1 MTTRLAGT
9 QIGPYTLRERLAV
22 GGMSE
27 VHLAV
32 DASGRPVVLKLLDA
46 RNAQDP
52 AWRALL
58 RSEATLGSAAAHPNV
73 VAVLDCRDDDDEPYL
88 AMEYVEGVDLAFLI
102 RALQQ
107 TQRRMEAPLACH
119 AVREL
124 LTGLGHVHRLAVD
137 GVGLLHRD
145 ISPSNVLLS
154 VEGSAKLGDFG
165 IAMPVR
171 ASIPP
176 PGPAGAPPSAVA
188 ALRLRRGKVPYMAP
202 EQLLGLSVDA
212 RADLYAAGVVLAELL
227 TGRQVFVTPP
237 DAAALLTARDAQ
249 LEGLREVLSDHPT
262 GLVSLVFRAL
272 ARSPGERFQTAEVFA
287 AALEPYAGEAGESRP
302 LLAALVQWAR
312 TAARSVQPP
321 GRRSQPAEGDPKA
334 GQQGA
339 APISSRSHY
348 GEVLEAERTREVPL
362 LFYEVVS
369 ESGQPRGRFTFARLV
384 EQAAVGVLTG
394 RDVLVSPDGSSQRA
408 EDWPE
413 LAPHLVVRSATTSE
427 VAEAQADWADAMP
440 TCTFLHAL
448 AKLVLADE
456 SGMLVAEA
464 SPARKEIYLFKGR
477 PTHYTSNLPGES
489 IGEYLVQRGLL
500 NRGELDMA
508 LAMMSRFNSNL
519 STALVQ
525 LGLVDE
531 TLLAQR
537 TDQLARE
544 RFTEL
549 FRWRRGTLRF
559 FRGVLPP
566 PGALP
571 LTLEP
576 SEVLRAGAAALEDP
590 VSHFVHALDRGVKL
604 GPAGPS
610 GCIAITPLGAE
621 LMAGAESTPTLS
633 RLVART
639 SQERRVSAVDV
650 LRELYF
656 LVEVGALAVVD
667 P

>member
-1 MTTRLAGT
+1 VTIRLAGT

-32 DASGRPVVLKLLDA
+32 DAFGRPVVLKLLDS
-46 RNAQDP
+46 RNARDP

-58 RSEATLGSAAAHPNV
+58 QSEAALARAAAHPNV
-73 VAVLDCRDDDDEPYL
+73 VAVIDCHHDDDEPYL

-124 LTGLGHVHRLAVD
+124 LTGLGHVHRLDVD

-145 ISPSNVLLS
+145 VSPSNVLLS
-154 VEGSAKLGDFG
+154 VDGSAKIGDFG
-165 IAMPVR
+165 IAMTMR
-171 ASIPP
+171 GSLPP
-176 PGPAGAPPSAVA
+176 SPAGAPLAAVT

-202 EQLLGLSVDA
+202 EQLLGLAIDA

-249 LEGLREVLSDHPT
+249 LESLREVLSDHPT
-262 GLVSLVFRAL
+262 RLVSVVFRSL
-272 ARSPGERFQTAEVFA
+272 ARSPAERFQTADEFVR
-287 AALEPYAGEAGESRP
+287 ALAPYSGDAVESRP

-312 TAARSVQPP
+312 TAARSVLPP
-321 GRRSQPAEGDPKA
+321 RRASSEVGPVVGHQT
-334 GQQGA
+334 QG
-339 APISSRSHY
+339 PISSRSQY

-362 LFYEVVS
+362 LFFEVVS
-369 ESGQPRGRFTFARLV
+369 EAGEARGRFTFARLV
-384 EQAAVGVLTG
+384 EQAAVGELTG
-394 RDVLVSPDGSSQRA
+394 RDVLVAPDGTSQRA
-408 EDWPE
+408 EEWPE

-427 VAEAQADWADAMP
+427 VSEAQADWADAMP

-448 AKLVLADE
+448 AQLVLADE

-537 TDQLARE
+537 TDHLARE

-559 FRGVLPP
+559 FRGVPPP

-571 LTLEP
+571 LTLAP

-590 VSHFVHALDRGVKL
+590 TYHFASLLDRSVKL
-604 GPAGPS
+604 GAAPPS
-610 GCIAITPLGAE
+610 SCVAITPLGAE
-621 LMAGAESTPTLS
+621 LLAGAESAPALS
-633 RLVART
+633 RLIART
-639 SQERRVSAVDV
+639 SQERRVTTVEA

-656 LVEVGALAVVD
+656 LVEVGALTVSD
-667 P
+667 R

>member
-1 MTTRLAGT
+1 MTIRPAGSH
-9 QIGPYTLRERLAV
+9 IGPYTLGERLAV

-32 DASGRPVVLKLLDA
+32 DASGRPVVLKLLDP
-46 RNAQDP
+46 RNVRDP

-58 RSEATLGSAAAHPNV
+58 RSEAALATAAAHPNV
-73 VAVLDCRDDDDEPYL
+73 VAVLECHGDDDEPFL
-88 AMEYVEGVDLAFLI
+88 AMEYVEGVDLASLI

-124 LTGLGHVHRLAVD
+124 LTGLGHIHRLNLD

-145 ISPSNVLLS
+145 VSPSNVLLS
-154 VEGSAKLGDFG
+154 VDGSVKLGDFG
-165 IAMPVR
+165 LAMTMR
-171 ASIPP
+171 GSNP
-176 PGPAGAPPSAVA
+176 PGPAGTPAAAVA
-188 ALRLRRGKVPYMAP
+188 ALRLQRGKVPYMAP
-202 EQLLGLSVDA
+202 EQLLGMAVDG

-237 DAAALLTARDAQ
+237 EAAALLSARDAQ
-249 LEGLREVLSDHPT
+249 LDGLREVLSDHPAR
-262 GLVSLVFRAL
+262 LVSVVFRAL
-272 ARSPGERFQTAEVFA
+272 SRSPADRFQTAAEFIV
-287 AALEPYAGEAGESRP
+287 ALEPYAGDPEESRP

-321 GRRSQPAEGDPKA
+321 SRRPSTELHPNHSQT
-334 GQQGA
+334 
-339 APISSRSHY
+339 PISARSHY
-348 GEVLEAERTREVPL
+348 GESLEAERTREVPL

-369 ESGQPRGRFTFARLV
+369 ESGEPRGRFTFARLV
-384 EQAAVGVLTG
+384 EQAAVGRLTG
-394 RDVLVSPDGSSQRA
+394 RDLLLAPDGSSQRA
-408 EDWPE
+408 EDWAE
-413 LAPHLVVRSATTSE
+413 LAPHLVVRSETTSE

-590 VSHFVHALDRGVKL
+590 VAHFVHALDRSVKT
-604 GPAGPS
+604 GPAAPS
-610 GCIAITPLGAE
+610 TVLAITPLGAE
-621 LMAGAESTPTLS
+621 LLAGAESTPTLT
-633 RLVART
+633 RLIART
-639 SQERRVSAVDV
+639 SQERRVTTVDA

>member
-1 MTTRLAGT
+1 MTIRPAGSH
-9 QIGPYTLRERLAV
+9 IGPYTLGERLAV

-32 DASGRPVVLKLLDA
+32 DASGRAVVLKLLDP
-46 RNAQDP
+46 RNARDP

-58 RSEATLGSAAAHPNV
+58 RSEAALATAAAHPNV
-73 VAVLDCRDDDDEPYL
+73 VAVLECHGDDDEPFL
-88 AMEYVEGVDLAFLI
+88 AMEYVEGVDLASLI

-124 LTGLGHVHRLAVD
+124 LTGLGHIHRLNLD

-145 ISPSNVLLS
+145 VSPSNVLLS
-154 VEGSAKLGDFG
+154 VDGSVKLGDFG
-165 IAMPVR
+165 LAMTMR
-171 ASIPP
+171 GSNP
-176 PGPAGAPPSAVA
+176 PGPAGTPAAAVA
-188 ALRLRRGKVPYMAP
+188 ALRLQRGKVPYMAP
-202 EQLLGLSVDA
+202 EQLLGMAVDG

-227 TGRQVFVTPP
+227 TGRQVFVTPSE
-237 DAAALLTARDAQ
+237 AAALLSARDAQ
-249 LEGLREVLSDHPT
+249 LEGLRDVLSDHPA
-262 GLVSLVFRAL
+262 GLVSVVFRAL
-272 ARSPGERFQTAEVFA
+272 SRSPADRFQSAAEFIV
-287 AALEPYAGEAGESRP
+287 ALEPYAGDPVESRP

-321 GRRSQPAEGDPKA
+321 SRRPSSELHPNHPPT
-334 GQQGA
+334 
-339 APISSRSHY
+339 PISSRSHY
-348 GEVLEAERTREVPL
+348 GESLEAERTREVPL

-369 ESGQPRGRFTFARLV
+369 ESGEPRGRFTFARLV
-384 EQAAVGVLTG
+384 EQAAVGRLTG
-394 RDVLVSPDGSSQRA
+394 RDLLLAPDGTSQRA
-408 EDWPE
+408 EEWPE
-413 LAPHLVVRSATTSE
+413 LAPHLVVRSETTSE

-464 SPARKEIYLFKGR
+464 SPARKEVYLFKGR

-590 VSHFVHALDRGVKL
+590 VAHFVHALDRCVKT
-604 GPAGPS
+604 GPAAPS
-610 GCIAITPLGAE
+610 TVLGITPLGAE
-621 LMAGAESTPTLS
+621 LLAGAESRPTLT
-633 RLVART
+633 RLIART
-639 SQERRVSAVDV
+639 SQERRVTTVDA

>member
-1 MTTRLAGT
+1 LTIRPAGT
-9 QIGPYTLRERLAV
+9 QIGPYTLAERLAV

-27 VHLAV
+27 VHLAHD
-32 DASGRPVVLKLLDA
+32 DAGHPVVLKLLDP
-46 RNAQDP
+46 RNARDP

-58 RSEATLGSAAAHPNV
+58 RSEATLASAAAHPNV
-73 VAVLDCRDDDDEPYL
+73 VGILECREDDDEPYL

-124 LTGLGHVHRLAVD
+124 LTGLGHVHALAID

-145 ISPSNVLLS
+145 VSPSNVLLS
-154 VEGSAKLGDFG
+154 VDGSAKLGDFG
-165 IAMPVR
+165 IAMTMR
-171 ASIPP
+171 SSIPP
-176 PGPAGAPPSAVA
+176 GFHGTPPAASM

-202 EQLLGLSVDA
+202 EQLLGLAVDA
-212 RADLYAAGVVLAELL
+212 RADLYSVGVVLAELL

-237 DAAALLTARDAQ
+237 EASALLSARDAQ
-249 LEGLREVLSDHPT
+249 LEGLREILSDHPT
-262 GLVSLVFRAL
+262 PLVSVVFRSL
-272 ARSPGERFQTAEVFA
+272 ARSPAERFQTAAEFIH
-287 AALEPYAGEAGESRP
+287 ALAPYAGDAVESRP

-312 TAARSVQPP
+312 TAARTLQSPP
-321 GRRSQPAEGDPKA
+321 RRSPSDGNAA
-334 GQQGA
+334 IGA
-339 APISSRSHY
+339 APESISPRAHY
-348 GEVLEAERTREVPL
+348 GDTLEAERTREVPL
-362 LFYEVVS
+362 LFYEVVG
-369 ESGQPRGRFTFARLV
+369 EGGQARGRFTFARLV
-384 EQAAVGVLTG
+384 EQAAVGVLAG
-394 RDVLVSPDGSSQRA
+394 RDVLVAPDGSSQRA
-408 EDWPE
+408 EEWAE

-427 VAEAQADWADAMP
+427 VGEAQADWADAMP

-448 AKLVLADE
+448 AKLVLAGE

-489 IGEYLVQRGLL
+489 IGEFLVQRGVL

-519 STALVQ
+519 SSALVQ

-559 FRGVLPP
+559 FRDVAPP

-576 SEVLRAGAAALEDP
+576 SEVLRAGGAALEDP
-590 VSHFVHALDRGVKL
+590 TGHFAHALDRAVRV
-604 GPAGPS
+604 GPAAPS
-610 GCIAITPLGAE
+610 SCVAITPLGAE
-621 LMAGAESTPTLS
+621 LMAGAESAPPLG

-639 SQERRVSAVDV
+639 SQERRVTTAEVM
-650 LRELYF
+650 RELYF
-656 LVEVGALAVVD
+656 LVEVGALELLER
-667 P
+667 

>member
-1 MTTRLAGT
+1 M
-9 QIGPYTLRERLAV
+9 
-22 GGMSE
+22 
-27 VHLAV
+27 
-32 DASGRPVVLKLLDA
+32 
-46 RNAQDP
+46 
-52 AWRALL
+52 
-58 RSEATLGSAAAHPNV
+58 
-73 VAVLDCRDDDDEPYL
+73 
-88 AMEYVEGVDLAFLI
+88 
-102 RALQQ
+102 
-107 TQRRMEAPLACH
+107 
-119 AVREL
+119 
-124 LTGLGHVHRLAVD
+124 
-137 GVGLLHRD
+137 
-145 ISPSNVLLS
+145 
-154 VEGSAKLGDFG
+154 
-165 IAMPVR
+165 
-171 ASIPP
+171 
-176 PGPAGAPPSAVA
+176 
-188 ALRLRRGKVPYMAP
+188 
-202 EQLLGLSVDA
+202 
-212 RADLYAAGVVLAELL
+212 LAELL

-237 DAAALLTARDAQ
+237 EAAALLSARDAQ
-249 LEGLREVLSDHPT
+249 LEGLREVLSDHPAR
-262 GLVSLVFRAL
+262 LVSVVFRAL
-272 ARSPGERFQTAEVFA
+272 SRSPADRFQTAAEFIV
-287 AALEPYAGEAGESRP
+287 ALEPYAGDPVESRP

-321 GRRSQPAEGDPKA
+321 PRRPSSELHPNHSQT
-334 GQQGA
+334 
-339 APISSRSHY
+339 PISARSHY
-348 GEVLEAERTREVPL
+348 GESLEAERTREVPL

-369 ESGQPRGRFTFARLV
+369 ESGEPRGRFTFARLV
-384 EQAAVGVLTG
+384 EQAAVGRLTG
-394 RDVLVSPDGSSQRA
+394 RDLLLSPEGSSQRA
-408 EDWPE
+408 EDWAE
-413 LAPHLVVRSATTSE
+413 LAPHLVVRSETTSE

-590 VSHFVHALDRGVKL
+590 VAHFVHALDRNVKT
-604 GPAGPS
+604 GPAAPS
-610 GCIAITPLGAE
+610 TVLAITPLGAE
-621 LMAGAESTPTLS
+621 LMAGAESTPTLT
-633 RLVART
+633 RLIART
-639 SQERRVSAVDV
+639 SQERRVTTVDA

>member
-9 QIGPYTLRERLAV
+9 HIGPYTLRERLAV

-27 VHLAV
+27 VHLAF
-32 DASGRPVVLKLLDA
+32 DRDGRTVVLKLLDP
-46 RNAQDP
+46 RHVGDP
-52 AWRALL
+52 TWRALL
-58 RSEATLGSAAAHPNV
+58 RSEAALATAAAHSNV
-73 VAVLDCRDDDDEPYL
+73 VEVIECREDADDPYL

-124 LTGLGHVHRLAVD
+124 LVGLGHIHRLAVD
-137 GVGLLHRD
+137 GGGMLHRD
-145 ISPSNVLLS
+145 VSPGNVLLS
-154 VEGSAKLGDFG
+154 VDGAVKLADFG
-165 IAMPVR
+165 IATPPR
-171 ASIPP
+171 ASVP
-176 PGPAGAPPSAVA
+176 PGPLGTPAAAVA

-227 TGRQVFVTPP
+227 TGRQVFTTPA
-237 DAAALLTARDAQ
+237 DAAALLTARDDQ
-249 LEGLREVLSDHPT
+249 LEALRDVLSDHPT
-262 GLVSLVFRAL
+262 SLVSVVFRAL
-272 ARSPGERFQTAEVFA
+272 SRSPAERFQSAAEFIA
-287 AALEPYAGEAGESRP
+287 SLQSYAGDPTESRP
-302 LLAALVQWAR
+302 LLAQLVQWAR
-312 TAARSVQPP
+312 TAARSAQPM
-321 GRRSQPAEGDPKA
+321 RRSGDTDQAPS
-334 GQQGA
+334 A
-339 APISSRSHY
+339 ALSARSPY
-348 GEVLEAERTREVPL
+348 GETMEVERTREVPL
-362 LFYEVVS
+362 LFFEVVS
-369 ESGQPRGRFTFARLV
+369 ESGEARGRFTFARLV
-384 EQAAVGVLTG
+384 EQAAVGLLTG
-394 RDVLVSPDGSSQRA
+394 RDMLVSPDGSSQRA
-408 EDWPE
+408 EAWAD
-413 LAPHLVVRSATTSE
+413 LAPHLVVRSETTSE

-440 TCTFLHAL
+440 TSTFLHAL
-448 AKLVLADE
+448 AKLVLSDE

-464 SPARKEIYLFKGR
+464 TPARKEVYLFKGR

-489 IGEYLVQRGLL
+489 IGEYLVQRGVL

-519 STALVQ
+519 SSALVQ

-537 TDQLARE
+537 TDQLTRE

-559 FRGVLPP
+559 FRAVLPP

-590 VSHFVHALDRGVKL
+590 AAHFAALVDRRVRLAG
-604 GPAGPS
+604 GPVPARVAM
-610 GCIAITPLGAE
+610 IPLSAE
-621 LMAGAESTPTLS
+621 LMAGAESTPPID
-633 RLVART
+633 RLIART
-639 SQERRVSAVDV
+639 ASERRVPIADA

-656 LVEVGALAVVD
+656 LLEVGALALVD

>member
-1 MTTRLAGT
+1 MTIRPAGT
-9 QIGPYTLRERLAV
+9 HIGPYTLGERLAV

-32 DASGRPVVLKLLDA
+32 DASGQSVVLKLLDP
-46 RNAQDP
+46 RNVRDP

-58 RSEATLGSAAAHPNV
+58 RSEAALATAAAHPNV
-73 VAVLDCRDDDDEPYL
+73 VAVLECHDDEDEPYL

-124 LTGLGHVHRLAVD
+124 LTGLGHIHRLNLD

-145 ISPSNVLLS
+145 VSPSNVLLS
-154 VEGSAKLGDFG
+154 IDGTVKLGDFG
-165 IAMPVR
+165 LAMTMR
-171 ASIPP
+171 GSNP
-176 PGPAGAPPSAVA
+176 PGLAGTPAAAA
-188 ALRLRRGKVPYMAP
+188 TALRLRRGKVPYMAP
-202 EQLLGLSVDA
+202 EQLLGMAADG

-237 DAAALLTARDAQ
+237 DAASLLTARDAQ
-249 LEGLREVLSDHPT
+249 LDGLREVLSDHPPR
-262 GLVSLVFRAL
+262 LVSVVFRAL
-272 ARSPGERFQTAEVFA
+272 ARSPAERFQTAAEFIV
-287 AALEPYAGEAGESRP
+287 ALEPYAGDPEESRP

-321 GRRSQPAEGDPKA
+321 QRRSASAEPHATNHHPSTPIPA
-334 GQQGA
+334 
-339 APISSRSHY
+339 RSHY
-348 GEVLEAERTREVPL
+348 GESLEAERTREVPL

-369 ESGQPRGRFTFARLV
+369 ESGEPRGRFTFARLV
-384 EQAAVGVLTG
+384 EQAAIGVLTG
-394 RDVLVSPDGSSQRA
+394 RDLLIAPDGSSQRA
-408 EDWPE
+408 EDWVE
-413 LAPHLVVRSATTSE
+413 LAPHLVVRSETTSE

-531 TLLAQR
+531 MLLAQR

-549 FRWRRGTLRF
+549 FRWHRGTLRF

-590 VSHFVHALDRGVKL
+590 VAHFVHSLDRSVKT
-604 GPAGPS
+604 GPTSPS
-610 GCIAITPLGAE
+610 STIAITPLGAE
-621 LMAGAESTPTLS
+621 LLAGAESTPTLS
-633 RLVART
+633 RLIART
-639 SQERRVSAVDV
+639 SQERRVSTVDA

-667 P
+667 A

>member
-1 MTTRLAGT
+1 
-9 QIGPYTLRERLAV
+9 
-22 GGMSE
+22 
-27 VHLAV
+27 
-32 DASGRPVVLKLLDA
+32 
-46 RNAQDP
+46 
-52 AWRALL
+52 
-58 RSEATLGSAAAHPNV
+58 
-73 VAVLDCRDDDDEPYL
+73 
-88 AMEYVEGVDLAFLI
+88 
-102 RALQQ
+102 
-107 TQRRMEAPLACH
+107 
-119 AVREL
+119 
-124 LTGLGHVHRLAVD
+124 
-137 GVGLLHRD
+137 
-145 ISPSNVLLS
+145 
-154 VEGSAKLGDFG
+154 
-165 IAMPVR
+165 
-171 ASIPP
+171 
-176 PGPAGAPPSAVA
+176 
-188 ALRLRRGKVPYMAP
+188 
-202 EQLLGLSVDA
+202 
-212 RADLYAAGVVLAELL
+212 
-227 TGRQVFVTPP
+227 
-237 DAAALLTARDAQ
+237 
-249 LEGLREVLSDHPT
+249 VLSDHPT
-262 GLVSLVFRAL
+262 RLVSVVFRAL
-272 ARSPGERFQTAEVFA
+272 SRSPAERFQSAAEFIE
-287 AALEPYAGEAGESRP
+287 ALDPYAGDAEESRP

-312 TAARSVQPP
+312 TAARSLQPP
-321 GRRSQPAEGDPKA
+321 QRRATDPIGPAGHQAP
-334 GQQGA
+334 GA
-339 APISSRSHY
+339 ISARSHY
-348 GEVLEAERTREVPL
+348 GEVARGRAH
-362 LFYEVVS
+362 
-369 ESGQPRGRFTFARLV
+369 PRGAAALLRGRLR
-384 EQAAVGVLTG
+384 ERRAPRALHLRAAHRAG
-394 RDVLVSPDGSSQRA
+394 RGRGAHRPRRAHPPDGSSQRA
-408 EDWPE
+408 EDWAE

-519 STALVQ
+519 SSALVQ

-559 FRGVLPP
+559 FRAVLPP

-590 VSHFVHALDRGVKL
+590 VHHFAHALDRGVKL
-604 GPAGPS
+604 GPAAPS
-610 GCIAITPLGAE
+610 SRLAITPLGAE
-621 LMAGAESTPTLS
+621 LLAGAESTPTLS
-633 RLVART
+633 RLIART
-639 SQERRVSAVDV
+639 SQERRVTTIVEAM
-650 LRELYF
+650 RELYF

>member
-1 MTTRLAGT
+1 MTIRPAGSH
-9 QIGPYTLRERLAV
+9 IGPYTLGERLAV

-32 DASGRPVVLKLLDA
+32 DASGRPVVLKLLDP
-46 RNAQDP
+46 RNVRDP

-58 RSEATLGSAAAHPNV
+58 RSEAALATAAAHPNV
-73 VAVLDCRDDDDEPYL
+73 VAVIECHGDDDEPFL
-88 AMEYVEGVDLAFLI
+88 AMEYVEGVDLASLI

-124 LTGLGHVHRLAVD
+124 LTGLGHIHRLNLD

-145 ISPSNVLLS
+145 VSPSNVLLS
-154 VEGSAKLGDFG
+154 VDGSVKLGDFG
-165 IAMPVR
+165 LAMTMR
-171 ASIPP
+171 GSNP
-176 PGPAGAPPSAVA
+176 PGPAGTPAAAVA
-188 ALRLRRGKVPYMAP
+188 ALRLQRGKVPYMAP
-202 EQLLGLSVDA
+202 EQLLGMAVDG

-237 DAAALLTARDAQ
+237 EAAALLSARDAQ
-249 LEGLREVLSDHPT
+249 LEGLREVLSDHPAR
-262 GLVSLVFRAL
+262 LVSVVFRAL
-272 ARSPGERFQTAEVFA
+272 SRSPADRFQTAAEFIV
-287 AALEPYAGEAGESRP
+287 ALEPYAGDPVESRP

-321 GRRSQPAEGDPKA
+321 PRRPSSEMHPNHSQT
-334 GQQGA
+334 
-339 APISSRSHY
+339 PISARSHY
-348 GEVLEAERTREVPL
+348 GESLEAERTREVPL

-369 ESGQPRGRFTFARLV
+369 ESGEPRGRFTFARLV
-384 EQAAVGVLTG
+384 EQAAVGRLTG
-394 RDVLVSPDGSSQRA
+394 RDLLLSPDGSSQRA
-408 EDWPE
+408 EDWAE
-413 LAPHLVVRSATTSE
+413 LAPHLVVRSETTSE

-590 VSHFVHALDRGVKL
+590 VAHFVHALDRNVKT
-604 GPAGPS
+604 GPAAPS
-610 GCIAITPLGAE
+610 TVLAITPLGAE
-621 LMAGAESTPTLS
+621 LMAGAESTPTLT
-633 RLVART
+633 RLIART
-639 SQERRVSAVDV
+639 SQERRVTTVDA

>member
-9 QIGPYTLRERLAV
+9 NIGPYTLRERLAV

-32 DASGRPVVLKLLDA
+32 DRAGRPVVLKLLDPRHTRDA
-46 RNAQDP
+46 

-58 RSEATLGSAAAHPNV
+58 RAEATLATAAAHANV
-73 VAVLDCRDDDDEPYL
+73 VEVIDCREDDDEPYL
-88 AMEYVEGVDLAFLI
+88 AMEYVEGVDLAFLV

-124 LTGLGHVHRLAVD
+124 LSGLGHIHRLAHESA
-137 GVGLLHRD
+137 GMLHRD
-145 ISPSNVLLS
+145 VSPSNVLLS
-154 VEGSAKLGDFG
+154 VDGAVKLGDFG
-165 IAMPVR
+165 IAAPPRTSV
-171 ASIPP
+171 PP
-176 PGPAGAPPSAVA
+176 PGPPGTPSAAVA

-227 TGRQVFVTPP
+227 TGRQVFTTPP
-237 DAAALLTARDAQ
+237 DAAALLTARDDQ

-262 GLVSLVFRAL
+262 SLVSVVFRAL
-272 ARSPGERFQTAEVFA
+272 ARSPAERFQSAAEFSA
-287 AALEPYAGEAGESRP
+287 SLQPYAGDPAESRP

-312 TAARSVQPP
+312 TAARSA
-321 GRRSQPAEGDPKA
+321 QPARRDTGDRPSVEPA
-334 GQQGA
+334 
-339 APISSRSHY
+339 SSRAHF
-348 GEVLEAERTREVPL
+348 GESPEAERTREVPM

-369 ESGQPRGRFTFARLV
+369 ESGEARGRYTFARLV
-384 EQAAVGVLTG
+384 EQAAVGLLTG
-394 RDVLVSPDGSSQRA
+394 RDTLVAPDGSARRA
-408 EDWPE
+408 EAWPE
-413 LAPHLVVRSATTSE
+413 LAPHLVVRSETTSE

-448 AKLVLADE
+448 AELVFSDE

-464 SPARKEIYLFKGR
+464 TPARKEVYLFKGR

-489 IGEYLVQRGLL
+489 IGEYLVQRGVL

-519 STALVQ
+519 SSALVQ

-537 TDQLARE
+537 TDQLTRE
-544 RFTEL
+544 RFIEL

-559 FRGVLPP
+559 FRAVPPP

-576 SEVLRAGAAALEDP
+576 AEVLRAGAAALEDP
-590 VSHFVHALDRGVKL
+590 ASHFAHLSDRRVRIGAAAV
-604 GPAGPS
+604 ATR
-610 GCIAITPLGAE
+610 IAMTPLIAE
-621 LMAGAESTPTLS
+621 LMAGAESAPPLD
-633 RLVART
+633 RLIQRT
-639 SQERRVSAVDV
+639 ATERRVPAVEAQ
-650 LRELYF
+650 RELYF
-656 LVEVGALAVVD
+656 LLEVGALALVD

>member
-1 MTTRLAGT
+1 MTTRPAGT
-9 QIGPYTLRERLAV
+9 HIGPYTLGERLAV

-27 VHLAV
+27 VHLAT
-32 DASGRPVVLKLLDA
+32 DASGHAVVLKLLDP
-46 RNAQDP
+46 RNVRDP
-52 AWRALL
+52 AWRSLL
-58 RSEATLGSAAAHPNV
+58 RSEAALATAAAHPNV
-73 VAVLDCRDDDDEPYL
+73 VAVLECHGDDDEPYI

-124 LTGLGHVHRLAVD
+124 LTGLGHIHRLNLD
-137 GVGLLHRD
+137 GVGLMHRD
-145 ISPSNVLLS
+145 VSPSNVLLS
-154 VEGSAKLGDFG
+154 VDGTVKLGDFG
-165 IAMPVR
+165 LAMTMR
-171 ASIPP
+171 GSNP
-176 PGPAGAPPSAVA
+176 PGLPGTPSAA
-188 ALRLRRGKVPYMAP
+188 ATALRLHRGKVPYMAP
-202 EQLLGLSVDA
+202 EQLLGMTADG

-237 DAAALLTARDAQ
+237 EAAALLTARDAQ
-249 LEGLREVLSDHPT
+249 LDGLRDVLSDHPPR
-262 GLVSLVFRAL
+262 LVSVVFRAL
-272 ARSPGERFQTAEVFA
+272 ARSPADRFQTAAEFVV
-287 AALEPYAGEAGESRP
+287 ALEPYAGDPEESRP
-302 LLAALVQWAR
+302 LLASLVQWAR
-312 TAARSVQPP
+312 TAARSVQPQ
-321 GRRSQPAEGDPKA
+321 RRSPSSEPHAGSHPAP
-334 GQQGA
+334 
-339 APISSRSHY
+339 PILSHSHY
-348 GEVLEAERTREVPL
+348 GESLEAERTREVPL

-369 ESGQPRGRFTFARLV
+369 ESGEPRGRFTFARLV

-394 RDVLVSPDGSSQRA
+394 RDLLISPDGSSQRA
-408 EDWPE
+408 EDWVE
-413 LAPHLVVRSATTSE
+413 LAPHLVVRSETTSE

-519 STALVQ
+519 SSALVQ

-531 TLLAQR
+531 VLLAQR

-549 FRWRRGTLRF
+549 FRWHRGTLRF

-576 SEVLRAGAAALEDP
+576 SEVLRAGGAALEDP
-590 VSHFVHALDRGVKL
+590 VAHFVHSLDRSVKT
-604 GPAGPS
+604 GPTLPS
-610 GCIAITPLGAE
+610 STIAITPLGAE
-621 LMAGAESTPTLS
+621 LLAGAESTPTLS

-639 SQERRVSAVDV
+639 SQERRVSTVEA

-667 P
+667 T

>member
-1 MTTRLAGT
+1 VTIRPAGSH
-9 QIGPYTLRERLAV
+9 IGPYTLGERLAV

-27 VHLAV
+27 VHLAL
-32 DASGRPVVLKLLDA
+32 DPSGRPVVLKLLDP
-46 RNAQDP
+46 RNVRDP

-58 RSEATLGSAAAHPNV
+58 RSEAALATAAAHPNV
-73 VAVLDCRDDDDEPYL
+73 VSVLECHGDDEEPYL
-88 AMEYVEGVDLAFLI
+88 AMEYVEGVDLASLI

-124 LTGLGHVHRLAVD
+124 LTGLGHIHRLNLD
-137 GVGLLHRD
+137 GAGLLHRD
-145 ISPSNVLLS
+145 VSPSNVLLS
-154 VEGSAKLGDFG
+154 VDGSVKLGDFG
-165 IAMPVR
+165 LAMTMR
-171 ASIPP
+171 GSN
-176 PGPAGAPPSAVA
+176 PGGAPAAAVA
-188 ALRLRRGKVPYMAP
+188 ALRLQRGKVPYMAP
-202 EQLLGLSVDA
+202 EQLLGMEVDG

-237 DAAALLTARDAQ
+237 EAAALLSARDAQ
-249 LEGLREVLSDHPT
+249 LEGLREVLSDHPAQ
-262 GLVSLVFRAL
+262 LVSVVFRAL
-272 ARSPGERFQTAEVFA
+272 SRSPADRFQTAAEFIV
-287 AALEPYAGEAGESRP
+287 ALEPYAGDAVESRP

-321 GRRSQPAEGDPKA
+321 SRRPSSDLPPSHSPT
-334 GQQGA
+334 
-339 APISSRSHY
+339 PISSRSHY
-348 GEVLEAERTREVPL
+348 GESLEAERTREVPL

-369 ESGQPRGRFTFARLV
+369 ESGEPRGRFTFARLV
-384 EQAAVGVLTG
+384 EQAAVGRLAG
-394 RDVLVSPDGSSQRA
+394 RDLLVAPDGSSQRA
-408 EDWPE
+408 EEWAE
-413 LAPHLVVRSATTSE
+413 LAPHLVVRSETTSE

-448 AKLVLADE
+448 AQLVLADE

-464 SPARKEIYLFKGR
+464 SPARKEVYLFKGR

-590 VSHFVHALDRGVKL
+590 VAHFVHSLDRSVKI
-604 GPAGPS
+604 GPAAASTVLG
-610 GCIAITPLGAE
+610 ITPLGAE
-621 LMAGAESTPTLS
+621 LLAGAESTPTLT
-633 RLVART
+633 RLIART
-639 SQERRVSAVDV
+639 SHERRVTTVDA